1 MLTFCN
7 LIDFI
12 IVDPLPAMTGD
23 FVAAYYER
31 QGGTRVPFQCHRN
44 SESCEFE
51 APIIE
56 QLEQSPKTHAA
67 PTLIQGF
74 NCQAAGIFEG
84 RRRGIESLP
93 SHVGSGAT
101 A

>member
-1 MLTFCN
+1 MLTFRN
-7 LIDFI
+7 LIDFM
-12 IVDPLPAMTGD
+12 IVDPSPAMTGD
-23 FVAAYYER
+23 FVAAFYER

-56 QLEQSPKTHAA
+56 QLEQSPKPHPA
-67 PTLIQGF
+67 PILIQGF

-84 RRRGIESLP
+84 RRWGIESLP